1 MKPRI
6 EMLRVLI
13 RNQHKLMLAM
23 ADYLE
28 RPDGSG
34 LRKLHNQQAA
44 EGNATG
50 LIGIARATAT
60 SGLSCSSGHHQDL
73 AARSPM

>member
-6 EMLRVLI
+6 ETLRALV

-28 RPDGSG
+28 MPDGSG
-34 LRKLHNQQAA
+34 LRKLHDQQAE
-44 EGNATG
+44 EGNATS
-50 LIGIARATAT
+50 LVGIVRGTAT
-60 SGLSCSSGHHQDL
+60 SGLSCSSGRHQNL
-73 AARSPM
+73 VASPT